1 MYDYCHGSHDS
12 REFFALIY
20 DIVLLLCS
28 TKMEPHDAH
37 ELALNR
43 AFEERWQRRL
53 ERPRSVAALTALQ
66 YRERKKYELAW
77 YKTETIQLTE
87 QIEHLQNRLS
97 FLMDQNT
104 SLNLEC
110 QKLRKRVA
118 QLENLCRDQ
127 LKNLVSRPLKSTP
140 GGSPSTSQTSGAA
153 MIQNII
159 DMEEDGDDPEDEV
172 EPADAVPKKSAQQ
185 KNERESEDAL
195 EKAAADALTSLGSSG
210 KKRHMPQTSAQTAT
224 STVRRGIR
232 IVKQRSPSGKTT
244 IVAAASSTAGQSS
257 SSMPSSVPVVQI
269 SPNKNSSNIGH
280 VASVRS
286 TSGRSG
292 VSPPQKQRILIPKR
306 LISYTSGGGQSA
318 GLRLIQPVST
328 APVKVKASGSDAIAE
343 GRNYLGKESRA
354 GGSSSKRYSSDRR
367 SLKDRDGRIER
378 SASPVKTPPEVII
391 SDEGSSDAEAREKR
405 PRSGPRPGIRFS
417 DGRKILAA
425 AAAAASSSSSVM
437 SEHRETTKR
446 KLHGHSKSNKR
457 VKSDND
463 VS

>member
-1 MYDYCHGSHDS
+1 
-12 REFFALIY
+12 
-20 DIVLLLCS
+20 
-28 TKMEPHDAH
+28 MEPHDAH

-77 YKTETIQLTE
+77 YKSETIQLTE

-127 LKNLVSRPLKSTP
+127 LKNLVSRPSKSS

-159 DMEEDGDDPEDEV
+159 DMGEDGDDPNEDDDEPEEV
-172 EPADAVPKKSAQQ
+172 PTKKSTETLS
-185 KNERESEDAL
+185 ERESEDAL
-195 EKAAADALTSLGSSG
+195 EKAAADALTSLGGSG
-210 KKRHMPQTSAQTAT
+210 KKRALPPTTPTAT
-224 STVRRGIR
+224 ATVRRGIR

-244 IVAAASSTAGQSS
+244 IVAAAASTAGQSS
-257 SSMPSSVPVVQI
+257 GSRSAPVPVVKF
-269 SPNKNSSNIGH
+269 SPTNNSGNLAH

-286 TSGRSG
+286 GSGGRSG

-306 LISYTSGGGQSA
+306 LISYSSSGQSA

-328 APVKVKASGSDAIAE
+328 MPVKMKPSGSDSMAE
-343 GRNYLGKESRA
+343 ERGTMGKDSRS
-354 GGSSSKRYSSDRR
+354 GGSSSKRFSSERK
-367 SLKDRDGRIER
+367 SLRERDCRGER
-378 SASPVKTPPEVII
+378 PSSPVKTPPEVII

-417 DGRKILAA
+417 DGRRILAA
-425 AAAAASSSSSVM
+425 ASSAASSVISD
-437 SEHRETTKR
+437 HKETTKR
-446 KLHGHSKSNKR
+446 RLHGHSKSSK
-457 VKSDND
+457 KSRADHD